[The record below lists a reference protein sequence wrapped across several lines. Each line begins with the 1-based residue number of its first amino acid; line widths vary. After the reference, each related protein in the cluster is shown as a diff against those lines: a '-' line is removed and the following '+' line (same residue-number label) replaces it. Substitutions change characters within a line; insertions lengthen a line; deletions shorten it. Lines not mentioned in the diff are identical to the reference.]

1 MRHWGILC
9 DIMWYNDIWYM
20 IYDIYEMIWY
30 DIIRYD
36 MIWYDTFDL
45 IYIGWIK
52 FPCFR
57 VCSGPMNPLAIDT
70 SPRRSISREGVT
82 SVLPRCALKGA
93 SARSVLLQPTQ
104 HFPENPWQRHW
115 QHHML
120 GFLSI
125 SCRGSSEECFQMAFC
140 VPNTL
145 SQVSRVSS

>member
-9 DIMWYNDIWYM
+9 DIIWYYVIQWYMVYDVWNMKYDIW
-20 IYDIYEMIWY
+20 
-30 DIIRYD
+30 YD
-36 MIWYDTFDL
+36 MIWYD
-45 IYIGWIK
+45 IGWIK

-57 VCSGPMNPLAIDT
+57 VCSGPMNPLVIDT
-70 SPRRSISREGVT
+70 SPRRSISHEGVT
-82 SVLPRCALKGA
+82 SVLPRSALKGA